1 LPAGDGTPLAA
12 LTPREQAQF
21 WEQPEAVRQRILT
34 WLGLG
39 DRICLGEARKLLAPP
54 PPAESPPW
62 SLGTSELLAGLPG
75 RPDRVAA
82 AAGRLCEELGDP
94 KSYNFYRSVAQ
105 AVSARRS
112 PVSSLLEAW
121 RQGMGPKS
129 VNRGAV
135 FVYAWKREAGRVDR
149 GRAVGG

>member
-1 LPAGDGTPLAA
+1 
-12 LTPREQAQF
+12 LTPREQARF
-21 WEQPEAVRQRILT
+21 WQLPAASRERVLT

-54 PPAESPPW
+54 PPVESPPW
-62 SLGTSELLAGLPG
+62 SLSTAELLAGLPG

-94 KSYNFYRSVAQ
+94 KSYNFYRSAAE
-105 AVSARRS
+105 AVSARRCPAS
-112 PVSSLLEAW
+112 ALLEAR
-121 RQGMGPKS
+121 RQAMSPKS

-135 FVYAWKREAGRVDR
+135 FVYAWKREVGRP
-149 GRAVGG
+149 G

>member
-1 LPAGDGTPLAA
+1 LAVLTPEEQARFWELPAASQ
-12 LTPREQAQF
+12 E
-21 WEQPEAVRQRILT
+21 RILT

-54 PPAESPPW
+54 PPAERPAW
-62 SLGTSELLAGLPG
+62 SLGTAELLSGLPG

-112 PVSSLLEAW
+112 PVSLLLEAW

-135 FVYAWKREAGRVDR
+135 FVYAWKRGASQPS
-149 GRAVGG
+149 